1 MLTFTCQPSPAP
13 QVVCGVSA
21 TAVLAPDGRLLV
33 AGDNTDNRLG
43 LDTETRCC
51 HGDGSLL
58 ELKTNHRKNQL
69 TGALPALTEPY
80 WTLLGLLS
88 AFFAFAH

>member
-1 MLTFTCQPSPAP
+1 MLLFSCPPSPSP

-58 ELKTNHRKNQL
+58 DMESKLREKNRRR
-69 TGALPALTEPY
+69 P
-80 WTLLGLLS
+80 
-88 AFFAFAH
+88 

>member
-1 MLTFTCQPSPAP
+1 MLIFSCQPSPSP

-51 HGDGSLL
+51 
-58 ELKTNHRKNQL
+58 QL
-69 TGALPALTEPY
+69 S
-80 WTLLGLLS
+80 W
-88 AFFAFAH
+88 